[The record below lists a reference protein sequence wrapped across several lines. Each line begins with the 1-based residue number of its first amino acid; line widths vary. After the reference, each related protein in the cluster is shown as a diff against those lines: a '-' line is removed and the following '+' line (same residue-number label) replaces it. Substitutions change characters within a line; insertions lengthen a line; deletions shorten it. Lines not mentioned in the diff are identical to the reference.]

1 MIDTKATVAQNLAA
15 LRKARGLTQA
25 ELAERF
31 NYSDKAVCRWE
42 RGDTLPDINV
52 LAALCE
58 FYGITMNDLTS
69 PDLEPEENEASE
81 KNTVAYR
88 IWLCALSATVVWLC
102 ATIWFVTS
110 MTVWGNPYWVV
121 FIWAVPLSCLV
132 VMKIGKKIMGWII
145 RFIFS
150 SLFCWSLITASY
162 LHLLVEL
169 SANVWLIF
177 IVGLPLQAVLFLWQR
192 LRRLQGKR

>member
-1 MIDTKATVAQNLAA
+1 MIDIKATIAQNLIM
-15 LRKARGLTQA
+15 LRKARELTQA

-52 LAALCE
+52 LAALCD
-58 FYGITMNDLTS
+58 FYGITLNDLAS
-69 PDLEPEENEASE
+69 PDFELEENEASAR
-81 KNTVAYR
+81 NTVAYR

-102 ATIWFVTS
+102 ATILFVTS
-110 MTVWGNPYWVV
+110 ITLWDKPYWVA

-132 VMKIGKKIMGWII
+132 IMKIGKKIMGWAA

-162 LHLLVEL
+162 LHLLVEHG
-169 SANVWLIF
+169 ANVWLIF
-177 IVGLPLQAVLFLWQR
+177 IVGLPLQAVIFLWQR
-192 LRRLQGKR
+192 LRHLQGKN